1 MQRASKIIT
10 VVLLCAYIALFAFYV
25 VNSMAS
31 PLGIFA
37 AALSLGLFGACTAFV
52 VPRFFTS
59 LKTDELPHPNAMLG
73 PRSARF
79 SRVHP
84 WAQIVIAVLVS
95 RIFLFLIAWLIST
108 LIQGYK
114 GGMFDTLESLWLR
127 TDSPSYLG
135 LAERWYVTEGD
146 PRFHIVFF
154 PFYPVM
160 IRVFSYITGGYF
172 SSAMLVSTACAS
184 IAAVYLYELCAL
196 EMPRKGALR
205 AVKYL
210 FLLPAAFFFAA
221 PMTESLFLLLSVA
234 SMYHLRKKHVLVSCI
249 LAAIAGFTR
258 SAGILLLIPIV
269 IEGIVNLSNLHRVGN
284 KAEFIKDLIKRI
296 ACLLIVPL
304 GLIGYLYINYAVWG
318 DPLTF
323 LEVQR
328 DHWGQGLGYFFNT
341 AAYQTDYAV
350 NAAKTGDSRLLFSL
364 FVPNLMASFLSL
376 GVMVYGAKR
385 LRPSYTLY
393 FLGYF
398 AFSIGATWLLS
409 APRYLAAAFPLSIA
423 LSYLTQNKRID
434 IPLTILLILVQCAYL
449 GAYVLG
455 GAVY

>member
-1 MQRASKIIT
+1 MQKASKIVT
-10 VVLLCAYIALFAFYV
+10 VVLLCAFLALFAFYV
-25 VNSMAS
+25 MNSTAS

-52 VPRFFTS
+52 VPRFFTAPQ
-59 LKTDELPHPNAMLG
+59 TDEALSPNAALG

-79 SRVHP
+79 SRAHP

-95 RIFLFLIAWLIST
+95 RLFLFLLAWLLST
-108 LIQGYK
+108 LVYGYK
-114 GGMFDTLESLWLR
+114 GGIWDTLQSLWLR
-127 TDSPSYLG
+127 SDSPSYLG

-154 PFYPVM
+154 PFYPVL

-172 SSAMLVSTACAS
+172 SSAMLVSTLCAS
-184 IAAVYLYELCAL
+184 AAAVYFYELCAL
-196 EMPRKGALR
+196 DMPRKGALR

-221 PMTESLFLLLSVA
+221 PMTESLFLLICVA
-234 SMYHLRKKHVLVSCI
+234 SMYYLRKKRVFVSCI
-249 LAAIAGFTR
+249 LAAVAGFTR
-258 SAGILLLIPIV
+258 SAGILLFIPIV
-269 IEGIVNLSNLHRVGN
+269 IEGVTELAALRRAGE
-284 KAEFIKDLIKRI
+284 KAAFKKNLIKRL
-296 ACLLIVPL
+296 ACLFIVPL
-304 GLIGYLYINYAVWG
+304 GLLGYLYINYAVWG
-318 DPLTF
+318 DPLKF
-323 LEVQR
+323 MEVQR
-328 DHWGQGLGYFFNT
+328 DHWGQGIGFFFNS

-350 NAAKTGDSRLLFSL
+350 NAAKAGDTRLLWTL
-364 FVPNLMASFLSL
+364 FVPNLIASFAAL
-376 GVMVYGAKR
+376 GVMVYGAKK

-409 APRYLAAAFPLSIA
+409 APRYLAAAFPLPIVLSA
-423 LSYLTQNKRID
+423 LTENKRAD
-434 IPLTILLILVQCAYL
+434 IPLTLLLFLAQCAYL